1 MHPCAFTGIFKY
13 EMEPSTVKG
22 QQSIAGCLSNS
33 MFHFA
38 ANVELLDLPDE
49 MLLMIMQKL
58 TRNVELL
65 SSLIGVG
72 NARLENLAL
81 ERSSIVD
88 LTYDFLSSP
97 WKRIIERFLSHT
109 LPRIYNN
116 IESLA
121 MNLEHLSCVTRVAS
135 STPERNFPH
144 LKQLKIIRSRRL
156 PYSGIPITTGEHDTS
171 PRSQKQCW
179 LFSPSCSRMF
189 QRQ

>member
-1 MHPCAFTGIFKY
+1 MLAIAPMRIQRSVQLY
-13 EMEPSTVKG
+13 EMESSTARGK
-22 QQSIAGCLSNS
+22 QSIARYLSNLLL
-33 MFHFA
+33 HFV

-49 MLLMIMQKL
+49 MLMMIMQKL

-81 ERSSIVD
+81 ERCSFVD

-97 WKRIIERFLSHT
+97 WKRVIERFLSHT

-156 PYSGIPITTGEHDTS
+156 PYSGIPMTTGEDDTS
-171 PRSQKQCW
+171 QRS
-179 LFSPSCSRMF
+179 
-189 QRQ
+189 